1 MINELQKKY
10 DDIIYHANRIML
22 NGPEEFI
29 KLFDE
34 FVEMTE
40 DRYNMLIYRIKCK
53 LDKWIKLLETDG
65 INSKKI
71 VLNFMKIC
79 QKIVDEDFNYLKEQE
94 QNEKGSEKDER

>member
-1 MINELQKKY
+1 MINELQNKY

-79 QKIVDEDFNYLKEQE
+79 QKIVDENFNYLKE
-94 QNEKGSEKDER
+94 QNEKGSEKNER

>member
-79 QKIVDEDFNYLKEQE
+79 QKIVDEDFIYL
-94 QNEKGSEKDER
+94 

>member
-53 LDKWIKLLETDG
+53 LDKWIILLETDG

-79 QKIVDEDFNYLKEQE
+79 QKIVDEDFNYLKEQ
-94 QNEKGSEKDER
+94 NEKGSEKNER